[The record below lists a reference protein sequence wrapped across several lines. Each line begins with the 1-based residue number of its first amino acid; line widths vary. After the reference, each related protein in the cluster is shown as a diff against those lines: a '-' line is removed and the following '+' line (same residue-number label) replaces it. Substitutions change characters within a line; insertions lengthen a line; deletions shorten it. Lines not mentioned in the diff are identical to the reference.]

1 MRVPTRSGR
10 IIGLTVA
17 AVALSFS
24 AVAYAAFYNGT
35 SGADTIVVERNSSVA
50 YLKGGND
57 NFEGARGDDG
67 GSDYVRGGPGDDTV
81 RTYTKVDVLRGGSGN
96 DYLDAGSHHNNLF
109 GGRGDDTL
117 IAGSNVDQFQP
128 GLGTDT
134 CFGQIKDVNFPGECE
149 IVRIVE

>member
-1 MRVPTRSGR
+1 MLFCS
-10 IIGLTVA
+10 L
-17 AVALSFS
+17 
-24 AVAYAAFYNGT
+24 AYATFYSGT
-35 SGADTIVVERNSSVA
+35 DGADSVTIERNSSVA

-57 NFEGARGDDG
+57 NFRGAQGNNG
-67 GSDYVRGGPGDDTV
+67 GSDHVYAGPGDDTV
-81 RTYTKVDVLRGGSGN
+81 FSYTKVDVLRGGNGD
-96 DYLDAGSHHNNLF
+96 DYLDAGGNRNNLY

-149 IVRIVE
+149 IVRIVD